1 MTDLR
6 IVGTGSFVPG
16 EPISNERLEQVFA
29 IRADWIDYMIGTKSR
44 HMVIDL
50 DSKAVRWRLNDLCT
64 GAARNAI
71 KSSNINT
78 QDIDLLVLSTATP
91 DYLVPATVNLVADSL
106 GLNGV
111 RTLQIQAGCSGAIQA
126 IETASSFI
134 KAGVAHN
141 ALVMAGDAC
150 YRYIDFTRD
159 FKKAPATE
167 LVNLAIFG
175 EGAGAAILSGEPGT
189 QGLSILNICNRFEG
203 GGRQPGHIMRWF
215 GPTSTC
221 ADMTTEPVGTAAVWE
236 DYKAVEGAVPQMA
249 EEALANVL
257 SSLGKTKDDITY
269 LLPPQ
274 LGGHMTAKIVKHLG
288 VDAGKTI
295 SCVADV
301 GNCGNA
307 MPFMQ
312 LDLLFPRLGT
322 RELAVAIAIESSKW
336 LKTGLAVTK
345 N

>member
-1 MTDLR
+1 MSDLR
-6 IVGTGSFVPG
+6 ILGTGSFVPG

-50 DSKAVRWRLNDLCT
+50 NDKTVRWTLSDLCT

-71 KSSNINT
+71 TASGLSP
-78 QDIDLLVLSTATP
+78 QEIDLVVLSTATP
-91 DYLVPATVNLVADSL
+91 DYLVPATVNLVADAV
-106 GLNGV
+106 GINGV
-111 RTLQIQAGCSGAIQA
+111 RTIQIQGGCSGAIQA

-134 KAGVAHN
+134 KAGVARN
-141 ALVMAGDAC
+141 ALVVSGDAC

-159 FKKAPATE
+159 FKKAPASE

-175 EGAGAAILSGEPGT
+175 EGAGAAVLSAEPGSG
-189 QGLSILNICNRFEG
+189 GLSILNIFNRFEG

-221 ADMTTEPVGTAAVWE
+221 ADTTTGPGGNAGVWE
-236 DYKAVEGAVPQMA
+236 DYKAVEAAVPRMA
-249 EEALANVL
+249 TEALADVL
-257 SSLGKTKDDITY
+257 SGIGKTTADIDY

-274 LGGHMTAKIVKHLG
+274 LGGHMTSRIVKHLG
-288 VDAGKTI
+288 VNTDKTV

-307 MPFMQ
+307 MPLMQ
-312 LDLLFPRLGT
+312 LDLLFPRLGVG
-322 RELAVAIAIESSKW
+322 ELAVAIAIESSKW
-336 LKTGLAVTK
+336 LKTGIAVTK